1 MNRSEELTAGYK
13 KTSVLAKEIRGKRRF
28 NVSSL
33 HKKQKH
39 HPKIFTA
46 WIFRH

>member
-1 MNRSEELTAGYK
+1 MNRSKELTAGYK

-28 NVSSL
+28 NVSL
-33 HKKQKH
+33 FQKTKAS
-39 HPKIFTA
+39 PKIFTA